1 MIGVF
6 FDHCSSLFHTV
17 PEPDPQ
23 GDKHSKTA
31 DPGTIPQMRDKK
43 GRNF

>member
-23 GDKHSKTA
+23 GDHSKTA